1 MSVDRNPS
9 AAFFAYYK
17 FITNNICIC
26 ISCYTRLT
34 LKMLSIVS
42 ITNLNRYTNY
52 CVSNM
57 PYISLIPQL
66 TRFCVLHIVM
76 CCWPLLTSLFTVYK
90 RLCNFVTKTIN
101 LNIFRPRVLLL
112 YRLSCTVINNFEFC
126 TDVNTWHCHK
136 IRHSK
141 CIVEVFFNNYKTYQ
155 SQSSQSLNV

>member
-1 MSVDRNPS
+1 MSVNHNPS
-9 AAFFAYYK
+9 AAFFAYYE

-52 CVSNM
+52 AVYFINTAINTC
-57 PYISLIPQL
+57 
-66 TRFCVLHIVM
+66 FCVLHIVM

-101 LNIFRPRVLLL
+101 LNIFGPRVLLL
-112 YRLSCTVINNFEFC
+112 YRLSCTVINDFLFC
-126 TDVNTWHCHK
+126 IDVNTWHCHK
-136 IRHSK
+136 IRHPK
-141 CIVEVFFNNYKTYQ
+141 CIIEVFFVITKHINHSHHKA
-155 SQSSQSLNV
+155 